1 MVQSASHAAAADA
14 DCDHRA
20 HPDIACLS
28 LPLLRASDFDRFRQK
43 QPVHAPMAKS
53 EIRQS
58 CTGAAG
64 TLQGADSMACLSG
77 STACHFPTDLKLIL
91 KP

>member
-1 MVQSASHAAAADA
+1 
-14 DCDHRA
+14 
-20 HPDIACLS
+20 
-28 LPLLRASDFDRFRQK
+28 
-43 QPVHAPMAKS
+43 MAKS

-64 TLQGADSMACLSG
+64 TLQGADSMACLSE